1 MAVSRPTMFL
11 TPAISLPTAPMPGVP
26 RLVPGLVLSRRAV
39 RQESSHALQEQHK
52 THMKRV
58 LPTDIVIVT
67 NKARARCNL
76 PVWYARFSWPRT
88 HPGTTPP
95 GGSVMEG

>member
-1 MAVSRPTMFL
+1 MFL

-26 RLVPGLVLSRRAV
+26 RLVPGLVLSRRPV
-39 RQESSHALQEQHK
+39 RQVSAHAVQEQHK

-58 LPTDIVIVT
+58 LPTDIVIGT

-76 PVWYARFSWPRT
+76 SVWYARFSSRWP

-95 GGSVMEG
+95 GGSVMEVLIEREG